1 MLRILLILLF
11 PVVAFGQYVPEDD
24 INADVAF
31 EQPFFLSVRAG
42 VSAPVEDYGRS
53 SVTDSDPGFAKT
65 GYYLVGQ
72 FETYWENGLGLF
84 AGVRYNQNPFNE
96 SDFGKASLSVNPGFE
111 LLSSQSDPI
120 RDIMGEAGIA
130 VRKKLSSNL
139 YFVTRL
145 GMGVFQNTYP
155 GQRIRLENQ
164 QGEYIVQSNESQAS
178 SEYWT
183 AGIDLHYE
191 MSKSVMLV
199 LNTAYV
205 SGNAEH
211 KEVPQRTTEVA
222 TGRQATTRYDIE
234 NKLRLFTG
242 GVGIMFLF

>member
-1 MLRILLILLF
+1 MFKYLLILLF

-24 INADVAF
+24 INTDVAF
-31 EQPFFLSVRAG
+31 EQPFYLSVRAG
-42 VSAPVEDYGRS
+42 VSVPVEDYGQS
-53 SVTDSDPGFAKT
+53 NVSDSDPGFAQT
-65 GYYLVGQ
+65 GYYITGQ
-72 FETYWENGLGLF
+72 FETYWKNGLGLF

-96 SDFGKASLSVNPGFE
+96 NDFGKASLSVNPGFE

-130 VRKKLSSNL
+130 VHNRLSPDL
-139 YFVTRL
+139 FFVSRI

-155 GQRIRLENQ
+155 GQRVRLENQ
-164 QGEYIVQSNESQAS
+164 QGEYVVQSSESQAS

-183 AGIDLHYE
+183 AGFDLHYE

-211 KEVPQRTTEVA
+211 EEVPQRTTEVA

>member
-1 MLRILLILLF
+1 MLKYLLILLF
-11 PVVAFGQYVPEDD
+11 PVVTFGQYVPEDD
-24 INADVAF
+24 INADVAY
-31 EQPFFLSVRAG
+31 EQPFYLSVRAG
-42 VSAPVEDYGRS
+42 VSVPVEDYGRS

-72 FETYWENGLGLF
+72 FETYWKNGLGLF

-96 SDFGKASLSVNPGFE
+96 SDFGKAVLSVNPGYE
-111 LLSSQSDPI
+111 LLGSRSDPI

-130 VRKKLSSNL
+130 VRKKLSPDL
-139 YFVTRL
+139 FFVTRI

-155 GQRIRLENQ
+155 GQWIMLENQ
-164 QGEYIVQSNESQAS
+164 QKEYIVQSSESQAS

-191 MSKSVMLV
+191 LSQSVMLV

-222 TGRQATTRYDIE
+222 TGRQALIRYDIE